1 MVCWPRK
8 SPGVSTA
15 AASTRRSPSSLRAAG
30 SRRGRRWR
38 CTCGSASRP
47 ACRAGSRCTRCACRR
62 GRTSIRNTSVN
73 PEPLTPGASPGSTA
87 NHDPETPGSRPGSV
101 PTDTDRQP
109 GGRRGRMLV
118 ESAVVEEMPVWL
130 EVNGEPAVTWM
141 CTPDQLEELATGWL
155 HGEGYIESLDDLVK
169 LRPCAPDL
177 GFWAEVK
184 PERVAAVKGEN
195 RKRVLAS
202 GCGAVST
209 FLADPHQVA
218 HAPARGEPPA
228 PERLRALFKD
238 LFGRGERY
246 NETGGIH
253 AAALTDDERLLF
265 HAEDIGRHNA
275 VDKVVG
281 AAVLARVPITGR
293 GLRVTARIAAALR
306 DILGTASTI
315 AVVGLAPRPA
325 RTSHAVARYLQGAG
339 YRIVPVNPGH
349 ATILGEQSYP
359 TLTAAAADQ
368 AIDVVDVFRRSKYVG
383 TIVDEAIGVDPPPR
397 LIWLQV
403 GVVDDAARAR
413 AQAAGIPCVMDRCL
427 MVDHRA
433 LGV

>member
-1 MVCWPRK
+1 MPISYLTRILEFTARRWPCTCGSGSRPACRQASRCTRCGCK
-8 SPGVSTA
+8 RGRI
-15 AASTRRSPSSLRAAG
+15 STRSISVKPEPG
-30 SRRGRRWR
+30 SRRGR
-38 CTCGSASRP
+38 
-47 ACRAGSRCTRCACRR
+47 
-62 GRTSIRNTSVN
+62 
-73 PEPLTPGASPGSTA
+73 
-87 NHDPETPGSRPGSV
+87 
-101 PTDTDRQP
+101 
-109 GGRRGRMLV
+109 MLA
-118 ESAVVEEMPVWL
+118 ESAVVEETPVWL

-281 AAVLARVPITGR
+281 AAVIARVPITGR
-293 GLRVTARIAAALR
+293 GLLVTGRISAE
-306 DILGTASTI
+306 
-315 AVVGLAPRPA
+315 LA
-325 RTSHAVARYLQGAG
+325 Y
-339 YRIVPVNPGH
+339 
-349 ATILGEQSYP
+349 
-359 TLTAAAADQ
+359 
-368 AIDVVDVFRRSKYVG
+368 K
-383 TIVDEAIGVDPPPR
+383 
-397 LIWLQV
+397 
-403 GVVDDAARAR
+403 AARAGLAWVATPSVPSTLAVTIARRTGIVLVGR
-413 AQAAGIPCVMDRCL
+413 AVSGTPHV
-427 MVDHRA
+427 HRPDA
-433 LGV
+433 